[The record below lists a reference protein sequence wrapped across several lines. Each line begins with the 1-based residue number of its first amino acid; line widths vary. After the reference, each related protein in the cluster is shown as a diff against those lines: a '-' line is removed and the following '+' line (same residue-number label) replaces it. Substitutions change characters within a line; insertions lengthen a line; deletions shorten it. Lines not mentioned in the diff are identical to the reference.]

1 MEEKDFEKKPKKKG
15 IIITVVILVLMAL
28 IAGGVFAY
36 FKLVNNK
43 PQAIF
48 EKAISKAFEMTDNMP
63 KNEGKVNLELTA
75 SLNSTDQDMS
85 MANTY
90 LKMFKLNLTTEK
102 NDEKKVINQN
112 VSISALD
119 ETIVSADLLIQN
131 NKAYVFLKDIYS
143 KYIELPEDT
152 FDGFN
157 LNDLFE
163 SDISGKSQ
171 EMLKEIKQ
179 ILLDAVKTKE
189 LKQENVEVD
198 DQKLTKTTLKLN
210 SKDVEQIV
218 EKLSNVASEFSA
230 VNTAKDIV
238 ESKQLINEEENS
250 SDNYLEV
257 SIYTKRFSGKIVK
270 TEFAMINVE
279 DDMAIV
285 GTISEE
291 EEKTEITFAVNEDS
305 TDIED
310 AITFCTFEIE
320 EVNDNEGTMSIKFSI
335 DEGSTATVTV
345 KYKVDY
351 NDIIEPKNVRNSIM
365 ADKLTDADLEEMRKN
380 VENNQMLYSIIQE
393 LYPYSLFGAA
403 ESAAEKYKS
412 ETIEEYNSTLEND
425 ESMMNYIT
433 NDSVNSYSEAT
444 INNI

>member
-15 IIITVVILVLMAL
+15 IIITVVILVLIAL

-36 FKLVNNK
+36 FKLVKNK

-189 LKQENVEVD
+189 LKQGNVEVD

-238 ESKQLINEEENS
+238 ESSQLINEEENS

-257 SIYTKRFSGKIVK
+257 SIYTKRFSGRIVK

-279 DDMAIV
+279 DNMAIV

-291 EEKTEITFAVNEDS
+291 EEKTEVTFAVNEDS
-305 TDIED
+305 TDIKD

-365 ADKLTDADLEEMRKN
+365 ADNLTDADLEEMRKN

>member
-15 IIITVVILVLMAL
+15 IIITVVILVLIAL

-36 FKLVNNK
+36 FKLVKNK

-238 ESKQLINEEENS
+238 ESSQLINEEENS

-257 SIYTKRFSGKIVK
+257 SIYTKRFSGRIVK

-279 DDMAIV
+279 DNMAIV

-291 EEKTEITFAVNEDS
+291 EEKTEVTFAVNEDS

-351 NDIIEPKNVRNSIM
+351 NDIIEPKNVRNSIN
-365 ADKLTDADLEEMRKN
+365 ANDLTEKDMNEMMTN
-380 VENNQMLYSIIQE
+380 IENNKFLYSIIQSLSTTRLMEKAEENAKRYEEEQIEREQLQEE
-393 LYPYSLFGAA
+393 LLNT
-403 ESAAEKYKS
+403 EL
-412 ETIEEYNSTLEND
+412 TEN
-425 ESMMNYIT
+425 I
-433 NDSVNSYSEAT
+433 
-444 INNI
+444 

>member
-1 MEEKDFEKKPKKKG
+1 MEEKDFEKRPKKKG
-15 IIITVVILVLMAL
+15 IIITVVILVLIAL

-36 FKLVNNK
+36 FKLVKNK

-48 EKAISKAFEMTDNMP
+48 EKAISKVFEMTEKMP

-171 EMLKEIKQ
+171 EMIKEIKQ

-238 ESKQLINEEENS
+238 ESSQLINEEENS

-291 EEKTEITFAVNEDS
+291 DEKMEITFAVNEDS
-305 TDIED
+305 TDIKD

-335 DEGSTATVTV
+335 DEESTATVTV

-351 NDIIEPKNVRNSIM
+351 NDIIEPKNVRNSIN
-365 ADKLTDADLEEMRKN
+365 ANDLTEEDMN
-380 VENNQMLYSIIQE
+380 EMMTNIENNEFLYSIIQSLSTTRLMEKAEENAKRYEEEQIEWKQLQEE
-393 LYPYSLFGAA
+393 LLNT
-403 ESAAEKYKS
+403 EL
-412 ETIEEYNSTLEND
+412 TEN
-425 ESMMNYIT
+425 I
-433 NDSVNSYSEAT
+433 
-444 INNI
+444 

>member
-15 IIITVVILVLMAL
+15 IIITVVILVLIAL

-36 FKLVNNK
+36 FKLVKNK

-48 EKAISKAFEMTDNMP
+48 EKAISKVFEMTEKMP

-171 EMLKEIKQ
+171 KMLKEIKQ

-238 ESKQLINEEENS
+238 ESSQLINEEENS

-291 EEKTEITFAVNEDS
+291 DEKMEITFAVNEDS
-305 TDIED
+305 TDIKD

-335 DEGSTATVTV
+335 DEESTATVTV

-351 NDIIEPKNVRNSIM
+351 NDIIEPKNVRNSIN
-365 ADKLTDADLEEMRKN
+365 ANDLTEEDMN
-380 VENNQMLYSIIQE
+380 EMMTNIENNEFLYSIIQSLSTTRLMEKAEENAKRYEEEQIEREQLQEE
-393 LYPYSLFGAA
+393 LLNT
-403 ESAAEKYKS
+403 EL
-412 ETIEEYNSTLEND
+412 TEN
-425 ESMMNYIT
+425 I
-433 NDSVNSYSEAT
+433 
-444 INNI
+444 

>member
-1 MEEKDFEKKPKKKG
+1 
-15 IIITVVILVLMAL
+15 
-28 IAGGVFAY
+28 
-36 FKLVNNK
+36 
-43 PQAIF
+43 
-48 EKAISKAFEMTDNMP
+48 
-63 KNEGKVNLELTA
+63 
-75 SLNSTDQDMS
+75 
-85 MANTY
+85 
-90 LKMFKLNLTTEK
+90 MFKLNLTTEK

-171 EMLKEIKQ
+171 EMIKEIKQ

-238 ESKQLINEEENS
+238 ESSQLINEEENS

-291 EEKTEITFAVNEDS
+291 DEKMEITFAVNEDS
-305 TDIED
+305 TDIKD

-335 DEGSTATVTV
+335 DEESTATVTV

-351 NDIIEPKNVRNSIM
+351 NDIIEPKNVRNSIN
-365 ADKLTDADLEEMRKN
+365 ANDLTEEDMN
-380 VENNQMLYSIIQE
+380 EMMTNIENNEFLYSIIQSLSTTRLMEKAEENAKRYEEEQIEREQLQEE
-393 LYPYSLFGAA
+393 LLNT
-403 ESAAEKYKS
+403 EL
-412 ETIEEYNSTLEND
+412 TEN
-425 ESMMNYIT
+425 I
-433 NDSVNSYSEAT
+433 
-444 INNI
+444 

>member
-15 IIITVVILVLMAL
+15 IIITVVILVLIAL

-36 FKLVNNK
+36 FKLVKNK

-48 EKAISKAFEMTDNMP
+48 EKAISKVFEMTEKMP

-171 EMLKEIKQ
+171 EMIKEIKQ

-238 ESKQLINEEENS
+238 ESSQLINEEENS

-291 EEKTEITFAVNEDS
+291 DEKMEITFAVNEDS
-305 TDIED
+305 TDIKD

-335 DEGSTATVTV
+335 DEESTATVTV

-351 NDIIEPKNVRNSIM
+351 NDIIEPKNVRNSIN
-365 ADKLTDADLEEMRKN
+365 ANDLTEEDMN
-380 VENNQMLYSIIQE
+380 EMMTNIENNEFLYSIIQSLSTTRLMEKAEENAKRYEEEQIEREQLQEE
-393 LYPYSLFGAA
+393 LLNT
-403 ESAAEKYKS
+403 EL
-412 ETIEEYNSTLEND
+412 TEN
-425 ESMMNYIT
+425 I
-433 NDSVNSYSEAT
+433 
-444 INNI
+444 

>member
-36 FKLVNNK
+36 FKLVKNK

-48 EKAISKAFEMTDNMP
+48 EKATSKAFEMTDNMP
-63 KNEGKVNLELTA
+63 KNEGKVNLELTV

-112 VSISALD
+112 ISISALD

-143 KYIELPEDT
+143 RYIELPEDT

-163 SDISGKSQ
+163 NDISGKSQ

-335 DEGSTATVTV
+335 DEESTATVTV

-351 NDIIEPKNVRNSIM
+351 NDIIEPKNVRNSIN
-365 ADKLTDADLEEMRKN
+365 ANDLTEKDMNEMMTN
-380 VENNQMLYSIIQE
+380 IENNKFLYSIIQSLSTTRLMEKAEENAKRYEEEQIEREQLQEE
-393 LYPYSLFGAA
+393 LLNT
-403 ESAAEKYKS
+403 EL
-412 ETIEEYNSTLEND
+412 TEN
-425 ESMMNYIT
+425 I
-433 NDSVNSYSEAT
+433 
-444 INNI
+444 

>member
-1 MEEKDFEKKPKKKG
+1 MEEKDFEKRPKKKG
-15 IIITVVILVLMAL
+15 IIITVVILVLIAL

-36 FKLVNNK
+36 FKLVKNK

-48 EKAISKAFEMTDNMP
+48 EKAISKVFEMTEKMP

-171 EMLKEIKQ
+171 EMIKEIKQ

-238 ESKQLINEEENS
+238 ESSQLINEEENS

-291 EEKTEITFAVNEDS
+291 DEKMEITFAVNEDS
-305 TDIED
+305 TDIKD

-335 DEGSTATVTV
+335 DEESTATVTV

-351 NDIIEPKNVRNSIM
+351 NDIIEPKNVRNSIN
-365 ADKLTDADLEEMRKN
+365 ANDLTEEDMN
-380 VENNQMLYSIIQE
+380 EMMTNIENNEFLYSIIQSLSTTRLMEKAEENAKRYEEEQIEREQLQEE
-393 LYPYSLFGAA
+393 LLNT
-403 ESAAEKYKS
+403 EL
-412 ETIEEYNSTLEND
+412 TEN
-425 ESMMNYIT
+425 I
-433 NDSVNSYSEAT
+433 
-444 INNI
+444 

>member
-36 FKLVNNK
+36 FKLVKNK

-63 KNEGKVNLELTA
+63 KNEGKVNLELTV

-112 VSISALD
+112 ISISALD

-143 KYIELPEDT
+143 RYIELPEDT

-163 SDISGKSQ
+163 NDISGKSQ

-198 DQKLTKTTLKLN
+198 DQKLTKTILKLN

-335 DEGSTATVTV
+335 DEESTATVTV

-351 NDIIEPKNVRNSIM
+351 NDIIEPKNVRNSIN
-365 ADKLTDADLEEMRKN
+365 ANDLTEKDMNEMMTN
-380 VENNQMLYSIIQE
+380 IENNKFLYSIIQSLSTTRLMEKAEENAKRYEEEQIEREQLQEE
-393 LYPYSLFGAA
+393 LLNT
-403 ESAAEKYKS
+403 EL
-412 ETIEEYNSTLEND
+412 TEN
-425 ESMMNYIT
+425 I
-433 NDSVNSYSEAT
+433 
-444 INNI
+444 

>member
-15 IIITVVILVLMAL
+15 IIITVVILVLIAL

-36 FKLVNNK
+36 FKLVKNK

-48 EKAISKAFEMTDNMP
+48 EKAISKVFEMTEKMP
-63 KNEGKVNLELTA
+63 KNGGKVNLELTA

-238 ESKQLINEEENS
+238 ESSQLINEEENS

-291 EEKTEITFAVNEDS
+291 DEKMEITFAVNEDS
-305 TDIED
+305 TDIKD

-335 DEGSTATVTV
+335 DEESTATVTV

-351 NDIIEPKNVRNSIM
+351 NDIIEPKNVRNSIN
-365 ADKLTDADLEEMRKN
+365 ANDLTEEDMN
-380 VENNQMLYSIIQE
+380 EMMTNIENNEFLYSIIQSLSTTRLMEKAEENAKRYEEEQIEREQLQEE
-393 LYPYSLFGAA
+393 LLNT
-403 ESAAEKYKS
+403 EL
-412 ETIEEYNSTLEND
+412 TEN
-425 ESMMNYIT
+425 I
-433 NDSVNSYSEAT
+433 
-444 INNI
+444 

>member
-15 IIITVVILVLMAL
+15 IIITVVILIFIAL
-28 IAGGVFAY
+28 IVGGIFAY
-36 FKLVNNK
+36 FKLVKNK

-48 EKAISKAFEMTDNMP
+48 EKAISKVFEMTENMP
-63 KNEGKVNLELTA
+63 KNEGKVDLELTA

-112 VSISALD
+112 ISVSALD

-163 SDISGKSQ
+163 SDVSGKSQ
-171 EMLKEIKQ
+171 EMLKEVKQ

-210 SKDVEQIV
+210 SNDVEKIV
-218 EKLSNVASEFSA
+218 EKLSNAANEFSA

-238 ESKQLINEEENS
+238 ESKQLINEDENS

-270 TEFAMINVE
+270 TEIAMINVA
-279 DDMAIV
+279 DDEAIV
-285 GTISEE
+285 VTIA
-291 EEKTEITFAVNEDS
+291 EKEDEKVEITFAMNEDS
-305 TDIED
+305 IATNKAVTMFTLTIKEEGENKGTVTLKANIDET
-310 AITFCTFEIE
+310 ASSVTITA
-320 EVNDNEGTMSIKFSI
+320 KYSI
-335 DEGSTATVTV
+335 DYNA
-345 KYKVDY
+345 KV
-351 NDIIEPKNVRNSIM
+351 EPKNVRNSIN
-365 ADKLTDADLEEMRKN
+365 ANDLTEEDMNEMKTN
-380 VENNQMLYSIIQE
+380 IENNEFLYSIIQSLSTTGLMEQAEENAKIFEEEQIEKEQLQEE
-393 LYPYSLFGAA
+393 LLNT
-403 ESAAEKYKS
+403 ELTED
-412 ETIEEYNSTLEND
+412 I
-425 ESMMNYIT
+425 
-433 NDSVNSYSEAT
+433 
-444 INNI
+444 

>member
-36 FKLVNNK
+36 FKLVKNK

-63 KNEGKVNLELTA
+63 KNEGKVNLELTV

-112 VSISALD
+112 ISISALD

-143 KYIELPEDT
+143 RYIELPEDT

-163 SDISGKSQ
+163 NGISGKSQ

-218 EKLSNVASEFSA
+218 EKLSNVASEFRA
-230 VNTAKDIV
+230 VNTAKDLV

-335 DEGSTATVTV
+335 DEESTATVTV

-351 NDIIEPKNVRNSIM
+351 NDIIEPKNVRNSIN
-365 ADKLTDADLEEMRKN
+365 ANDLTEKDMNEMMTN
-380 VENNQMLYSIIQE
+380 IENNKFLYSIIQSLSTTRLMEKAEENAKRYEEEQIEREQLQEE
-393 LYPYSLFGAA
+393 LLNT
-403 ESAAEKYKS
+403 EL
-412 ETIEEYNSTLEND
+412 TEN
-425 ESMMNYIT
+425 I
-433 NDSVNSYSEAT
+433 
-444 INNI
+444 

>member
-28 IAGGVFAY
+28 IASGVFAY
-36 FKLVNNK
+36 FKLVKNK

-112 VSISALD
+112 ISISALD

-163 SDISGKSQ
+163 NDISGKSQ

-365 ADKLTDADLEEMRKN
+365 ADNLTDADLEEMRKN

>member
-36 FKLVNNK
+36 FKLVKNK

-63 KNEGKVNLELTA
+63 KNEGKVNLELTV

-112 VSISALD
+112 ISISALD

-143 KYIELPEDT
+143 RYIELPEDT

-163 SDISGKSQ
+163 NDISGKSQ

-335 DEGSTATVTV
+335 DEESTATVTV
-345 KYKVDY
+345 KYKIDY
-351 NDIIEPKNVRNSIM
+351 NDIIEPKNIRNSIN
-365 ADKLTDADLEEMRKN
+365 ANDLTEKDMNEMMTN
-380 VENNQMLYSIIQE
+380 IENNKFLYSIIQSLSTTRLMEKAEENAKRYEEEQIEREQLQEE
-393 LYPYSLFGAA
+393 LLNT
-403 ESAAEKYKS
+403 EL
-412 ETIEEYNSTLEND
+412 TEN
-425 ESMMNYIT
+425 I
-433 NDSVNSYSEAT
+433 
-444 INNI
+444 

>member
-36 FKLVNNK
+36 FKLVKNK

-63 KNEGKVNLELTA
+63 KNEGKVNLELTV

-112 VSISALD
+112 ISISALD

-143 KYIELPEDT
+143 RYIELPEDT

-163 SDISGKSQ
+163 NDISGKSQ

-335 DEGSTATVTV
+335 DEESTATVTV

-351 NDIIEPKNVRNSIM
+351 NDIIEPKNVRNSIN
-365 ADKLTDADLEEMRKN
+365 ANDLTEKDMNEMMTN
-380 VENNQMLYSIIQE
+380 IENNKFLYSIIQSLSTTRLMEKAEENAKRYEEEQIEREQLQEE
-393 LYPYSLFGAA
+393 LLNT
-403 ESAAEKYKS
+403 EL
-412 ETIEEYNSTLEND
+412 TEN
-425 ESMMNYIT
+425 I
-433 NDSVNSYSEAT
+433 
-444 INNI
+444 

>member
-15 IIITVVILVLMAL
+15 IIITVVILVLIAL

-36 FKLVNNK
+36 FKLVKNK

-48 EKAISKAFEMTDNMP
+48 EKAISKVFEMTEKMP

-238 ESKQLINEEENS
+238 ESSQLINEEENS

-291 EEKTEITFAVNEDS
+291 DEKMEITFAVNEDS
-305 TDIED
+305 TDIKD

-335 DEGSTATVTV
+335 DEESTATVTV

-351 NDIIEPKNVRNSIM
+351 NDIIEPKNVRNSIN
-365 ADKLTDADLEEMRKN
+365 ANDLTEEDMN
-380 VENNQMLYSIIQE
+380 EMMTNIENNEFLYSIIQSLSTTRLMEKAEENAKRYEEEQIEREQLQEE
-393 LYPYSLFGAA
+393 LLNT
-403 ESAAEKYKS
+403 EL
-412 ETIEEYNSTLEND
+412 TEN
-425 ESMMNYIT
+425 I
-433 NDSVNSYSEAT
+433 
-444 INNI
+444 

>member
-36 FKLVNNK
+36 FKLVKNK

-63 KNEGKVNLELTA
+63 KNEGKVNLELTV

-112 VSISALD
+112 ISISALD

-143 KYIELPEDT
+143 RYIELPEDT

-163 SDISGKSQ
+163 NDISGKSQ

-335 DEGSTATVTV
+335 DEESTATVTV

-351 NDIIEPKNVRNSIM
+351 NDIIEPKNVRNSIN
-365 ADKLTDADLEEMRKN
+365 ANDLTEEDMN
-380 VENNQMLYSIIQE
+380 EMMTNIENNEFLYSIIQSLSTTRLMEKAEENAKRYEEEQIEREQLQEE
-393 LYPYSLFGAA
+393 LLNT
-403 ESAAEKYKS
+403 EL
-412 ETIEEYNSTLEND
+412 TEN
-425 ESMMNYIT
+425 I
-433 NDSVNSYSEAT
+433 
-444 INNI
+444 